1 MIHVV
6 VIKKVG
12 AISLA
17 KILGILYAFIGL
29 ILGAFL
35 SLFGFVG
42 AVLAP
47 KGAGIFGILF
57 GVGAIVFLPIIYG
70 LMGFVSGL
78 VLAGL
83 FNMVTS
89 MVGGL
94 EVETE
99 K

>member
-1 MIHVV
+1 MV

-12 AISLA
+12 VLSLA

-35 SLFGFVG
+35 SLFGFIG
-42 AVLAP
+42 AALSP
-47 KGAGIFGILF
+47 SGAGIFGIIF
-57 GVGAIVFLPIIYG
+57 GVGAIIFLPIIYG

-78 VLAGL
+78 ALAGL

-94 EVETE
+94 GVETE
-99 K
+99 R